1 MHYVNLNDMTITKEH
16 SIATEYFGEGSDMI
30 TYPNGTKVILQLTW
44 QERVIFVYDEDF
56 TLIRTAD
63 LPMDIGEGWGITHK
77 MMDDGIGG
85 KKLVLLIT
93 DGSSYVFYVDP
104 VDFKVISK
112 VKVVDGLG
120 KEVLDLNELEF
131 INGKLWANIWQKSQ
145 IAIIDSDTGKVE
157 RQSKK
162 VYCRYTCFDNF
173 RFLDFSRLVQ
183 EALNRNSFLTQDQCL
198 NGIAYNE
205 ANKRIIV
212 TGKQWP
218 FLAEITLN

>member
-157 RQSKK
+157 R
-162 VYCRYTCFDNF
+162 
-173 RFLDFSRLVQ
+173 FLDFSRLVQ